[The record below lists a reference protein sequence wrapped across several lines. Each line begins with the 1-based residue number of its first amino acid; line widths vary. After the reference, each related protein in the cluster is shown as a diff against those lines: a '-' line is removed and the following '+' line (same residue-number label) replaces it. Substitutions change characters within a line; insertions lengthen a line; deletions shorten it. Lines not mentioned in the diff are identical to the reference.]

1 MFLSAAEAICTDLQS
16 WGNDRPDSHTIYS
29 GSLQAIVLI
38 HHNPD
43 VFDVT
48 PPPPRKNAELLLV
61 QKMAG
66 SDDQNGKHH
75 MKKLNAAKMRIFRV
89 ERYTSP

>member
-1 MFLSAAEAICTDLQS
+1 MFLSAAEAIRTDLQS
-16 WGNDRPDSHTIYS
+16 WGNDSPDSHAIYS
-29 GSLQAIVLI
+29 GSLQVIVLI

-48 PPPPRKNAELLLV
+48 PPPRKNAELLLV